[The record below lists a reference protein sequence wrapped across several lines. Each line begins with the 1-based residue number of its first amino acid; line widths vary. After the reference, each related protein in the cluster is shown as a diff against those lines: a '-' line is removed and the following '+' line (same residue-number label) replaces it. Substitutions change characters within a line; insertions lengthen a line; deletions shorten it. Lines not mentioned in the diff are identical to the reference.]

1 MLMKTIT
8 EETKKQAIQFINEIV
23 ASDNSIFIPIIGDFV
38 IDKYAYCNLERK
50 NLEHDS
56 LILDLVETTS
66 HYGGAANVS
75 NIVGTF
81 ASSIKNAKIEHYIGA
96 GYGDHES
103 LDESKLVY
111 PQTFMLRIY
120 YDKSIQ
126 RKIIPVKTR
135 YISLV
140 RNEYLHRVDVEP
152 TKKEFHKFD
161 DTISYLMATNIKE
174 RNPNNIIFSDYNKG
188 FISEQLLTYIDDM
201 CDIENRYC
209 NIRPK
214 KIKNYINRATFLSFN
229 KTEFILAYDVLF
241 NNSIDII
248 STDDIIRFKD
258 EVGIAMII
266 ITFGQNGFIFCDY
279 DNVCINVQPIKGLAV
294 GSKNIIGAGDMIT
307 SAFTFF
313 DIANREILSSKY
325 SIDVILYLVNCCAF
339 LKVYTGEY
347 TVTFD
352 LLQKYIEGK
361 LFLL

>member
-1 MLMKTIT
+1 MKTIT
-8 EETKKQAIQFINEIV
+8 EETKKLAIQFIDNIV
-23 ASDNSIFIPIIGDFV
+23 SSDNSLFLPVVGDFV
-38 IDKYAYCNLERK
+38 IDKYAYCQLERK

-66 HYGGAANVS
+66 HYGGAANVA

-81 ASSIKNAKIEHYIGA
+81 ANSIKNCSVEHFIGL
-96 GYGDHES
+96 GYGDNES
-103 LDESKLVY
+103 LNDSNLTY
-111 PQTFMLRIY
+111 PPTFMLRRY

-126 RKIIPVKTR
+126 RKVIPIKTR
-135 YISLV
+135 YISVV
-140 RNEYLHRVDVEP
+140 RNEYLHRVDIEP
-152 TKKEFHKFD
+152 TKKDFKNFD
-161 DTISYLMATNIKE
+161 DTISYMIADNIKE
-174 RNPNNIIFSDYNKG
+174 KNPNNIIFSDYNKG
-188 FISEQLLTYIDDM
+188 FISEKLLDYIDNM
-201 CDIENRYC
+201 CTIENRYC

-229 KTEFILAYDVLF
+229 KIEFIQAYDVLF
-241 NNSIDII
+241 NNTIDII

-279 DNVCINVQPIKGLAV
+279 DNVCINVHPIKGLSV
-294 GSKNIIGAGDMIT
+294 GSKNVIGAGDMIT

-313 DIANREILSSKY
+313 DIANREFLSNKY
-325 SIDVILYLVNCCAF
+325 PIDVILYIVNCCAF